1 MVDEVT
7 VAVGSAEIVVL
18 LAGLT
23 NAGWKRVLRERAE
36 RARVGSSGN
45 VARLSCLMSVAQ
57 ASSIL
62 LASED
67 GMGDFLML
75 RVAWIL
81 RSKDSRGAVV
91 AAFPVSSCGVMFGR
105 ENGLLERTRPVL
117 GSRRTILNGL
127 DIAAVI
133 WVVWKFFDWAV

>member
-7 VAVGSAEIVVL
+7 VAAGSAGMAVL
-18 LAGLT
+18 PAGLT

-36 RARVGSSGN
+36 RTRVGSSGN
-45 VARLSCLMSVAQ
+45 VARLSCLKSVAQ

-81 RSKDSRGAVV
+81 RSKDSRAVV
-91 AAFPVSSCGVMFGR
+91 AAFPVRSCGVMFGQ
-105 ENGLLERTRPVL
+105 ENALLEMTRPVL
-117 GSRRTILNGL
+117 GS
-127 DIAAVI
+127 
-133 WVVWKFFDWAV
+133 